1 MGYGYEYPAAII
13 ITDTNAHTGRFG
25 KIHALNGSV
34 VIGTLVAEN
43 ITENGSS
50 TINGIT
56 MGLASEVEGVITS
69 ITLASGQVIAY
80 RI

>member
-1 MGYGYEYPAAII
+1 MGYGYDYPAAII

-25 KIHALNGSV
+25 KVNCLSNAEV
-34 VIGTLVAEN
+34 TLVAEN
-43 ITENGSS
+43 LTENGSS

-56 MGLASEVEGVITS
+56 MKSSSEIEGVITS

-80 RI
+80 SL